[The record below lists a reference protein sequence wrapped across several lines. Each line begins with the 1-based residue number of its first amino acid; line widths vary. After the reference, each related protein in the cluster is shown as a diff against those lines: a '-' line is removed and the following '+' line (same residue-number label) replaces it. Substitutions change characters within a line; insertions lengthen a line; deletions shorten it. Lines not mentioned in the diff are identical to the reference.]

1 MAYNKPQDGNKQMSA
16 FYGQYTTLNI
26 QGIDM
31 EGEFNTQT
39 TLEVPTQPKPM
50 SYSLYEPSN
59 CY

>member
-1 MAYNKPQDGNKQMSA
+1 MSA